1 MASIKIEYPGD
12 LREKVDD
19 FAFSLPGW
27 WASGYDLI
35 ERTRDHAVNVPS
47 EAIADAIASVLTVFG
62 DDISVTCRN

>member
-27 WASGYDLI
+27 YGSGYSFEEDV
-35 ERTRDHAVNVPS
+35 RDHAIDVPS
-47 EAIADAIASVLTVFG
+47 ADWLAPIAKVLTLFG
-62 DDISVTCRN
+62 DDIRVTYRC